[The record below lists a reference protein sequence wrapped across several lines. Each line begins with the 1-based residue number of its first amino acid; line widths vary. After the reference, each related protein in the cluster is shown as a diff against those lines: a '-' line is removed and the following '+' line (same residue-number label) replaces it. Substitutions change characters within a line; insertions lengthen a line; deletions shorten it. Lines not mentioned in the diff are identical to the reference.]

1 MTSTL
6 DPPPVRRGDTRAG
19 HTGPG
24 HTAAADVSRSG
35 PWLTRVLRPTGV
47 DLPAHWPFTALVAF
61 FPVWWALGIGSFAV
75 IIFSV
80 PMAMQLRR
88 MQRVRVPRGFGL
100 WLCFLLTVIVS
111 GLMLG
116 RTAPDTLPHGAASQL
131 IAFTL
136 RWLNYAAAAVLALYV
151 INTRG
156 RGLTDRRIVGC
167 LMVLFTVTVAG
178 GLLGLTAP
186 SFNFTSPLESLLPH
200 GLRSNSYVRVLVH
213 PGGAQNQDVLGFTS
227 PRPKAPFEYTNT
239 WGNVLGLLLI
249 WLAVWAVL
257 ARFRGRLVAAALLAV
272 ALVPIVQSL
281 NRGLWVGI
289 GFALLFLAA
298 RLAMSGR
305 VATVIGLAAV
315 ASTLAVVFLSSP
327 LATVVQERLAHGHSN
342 EIRSNLAR
350 AALQGA
356 KESPIVGWGTTR
368 EVIGSSQSIAVGSS
382 ASCNTCGN
390 ADIGSTGQFWLT
402 VFAQGFLGVS
412 LYIGFFLAVL
422 WFYRGQRTAIGM
434 GAQATILVSMWFM
447 FVYSATSWPLAL
459 QMIAVGL
466 LWRQKHPETA

>member
-6 DPPPVRRGDTRAG
+6 DPPALHRGENR
-19 HTGPG
+19 PG
-24 HTAAADVSRSG
+24 MTSSRDVSRSG
-35 PWLTRVLRPTGV
+35 PWLSRALRSTGV
-47 DLPAHWPFTALVAF
+47 RVPEHWPFVALVAF
-61 FPVWWALGIGSFAV
+61 FPLWWLLGLGSFAV

-80 PMAMQLRR
+80 PMALQLRR
-88 MQRVRVPRGFGL
+88 MERVRVPRGFGL
-100 WLCFLLTVIVS
+100 WLCFLLAVIVS

-116 RTAPDTLPHGAASQL
+116 RTAPDTLPHGGASQL

-156 RGLTDRRIVGC
+156 RGLTDRRIVNC
-167 LMVLFTVTVAG
+167 LMTLFAVTVAG
-178 GLLGLTAP
+178 GLLGLIAP
-186 SFNFTSPLESLLPH
+186 GFNFTSPFEALLPG
-200 GLRSNSYVRVLVH
+200 GLRSNAYVRVLVH
-213 PGGAQNQDVLGFTS
+213 PGLAQNQDVLGFTA

-249 WLAVWAVL
+249 WLVVWALL
-257 ARFRGRLVAAALLAV
+257 AKARGRLFAAALLVV
-272 ALVPIVQSL
+272 ALIPIVQSL

-315 ASTLAVVFLSSP
+315 ASTLAVVFLASP

-342 EIRSNLAR
+342 DIRSNLAH
-350 AALQGA
+350 AAIKGA
-356 KESPIVGWGTTR
+356 QESPIVGWGTTR

-382 ASCNTCGN
+382 ASCNACGN

-422 WFYRGQRTAIGM
+422 WFYRGQRTAVGIG
-434 GAQATILVSMWFM
+434 AHATILVSMWFM

-459 QMIAVGL
+459 EMIAVGL
-466 LWRQKHPETA
+466 LWRQKQSEPAP